1 MASLY
6 ISYWATVDKECA
18 GDPIFSEVVTTSS
31 TSALSGTIPTGAVA
45 ATVES
50 DAASYVTLGTGSPT
64 AAVGAGSFYLGANY
78 PRDLRIT
85 GTGKAAMKFAART
98 VA

>member
-6 ISYWATVDKECA
+6 ISYWGTVDKECG
-18 GDPIFSEVVTTSS
+18 GDPILSEVITTSS
-31 TSALSGTIPTGAVA
+31 TSALSGTIPSGAVA

-64 AAVGAGSFYLGANY
+64 AAVGAGSFYIGANS
-78 PRDLRIT
+78 PRDIRIT
-85 GTGKAAMKFAART
+85 GVGKAAMKFAART